1 MSAKRQATTELN
13 HNNWDQEDDEPEET
27 EGFKIAS
34 KEVLEK
40 RVIRTAKRRSNVS
53 SSEGQKSV
61 FSGFG
66 GFNKTQKTS
75 FDFLANLTNGKST
88 NTGVSN
94 QEGSSLFSSKTFSN
108 QSTALFTP
116 SDISKKITNTDVNNQ
131 EGSSSLF
138 TSKTFTNQSKGLFTP
153 SDVSKPGPTKFENP
167 SLQTTSSL
175 TKSTVAENQT
185 GFKNSESPFKSHTTS
200 TPINNL
206 NYLTKPNSGNV
217 GDPVSQT
224 TNNIFSGQAE
234 NNFSNKSIKTSPS
247 SNTLSA
253 SPSNKCQSI
262 EETNKTEKKD
272 TVDESQFITIKCDK
286 NVDGKTLKYYKN
298 LASLNISLYKW
309 VKKNIDESPICILSP
324 IFKDY
329 DKYLKDIQ
337 DEYFNRDGAQG
348 DFAQNLKSNPKVPS
362 AAQANNVVSHT
373 AVTSNKSTSST
384 TEEKKSSS
392 MVFGT
397 PSTNNTQTKNMGS
410 LFGNVP
416 NAQSFITSPSTGAQA
431 SNILSHT
438 SVTTNE
444 STISTP
450 EEKKSSNMVFG
461 IPASNNTQA
470 KDMGSLFGNVPK
482 VQSFT
487 TSSNTAAQA
496 SNILSH
502 VPIISTP
509 DEKKS
514 SSMVFGT
521 PSTNNT
527 QTKIMGSL
535 FGNVANA
542 QSFITS
548 PSTGAQVSNILSHT
562 SVTTHEST
570 ISTPEEKKSSNMVFG
585 IPASNNS
592 QAKDMGSLFGN
603 VPKVQSFGTSSNT
616 AAQASNILS
625 HTSVTSHVSTSST
638 PDEKKSSSMVFGTP
652 TTNNAQAINMGSL
665 FGNVEKAH
673 SFTTSSSTGAQ
684 ASNILSHTCVT
695 SNESTIS
702 TPEEKKS
709 SNMVFGIPASN
720 NTQAKDMGTLFGNVP
735 KVQSPTTSSSTA
747 QNPKLGFSFG
757 SSSVAGST
765 PTTSSGGFTFGINNS
780 PQSTSLFATKPIVSN
795 INGNSQFS
803 FGTGKPFS
811 FNSNIQRNESNE
823 VTNTKEDEDEPPKV
837 EYTPM
842 VEENS
847 VFDRKCKIFVK
858 KNGNFVDKGVGTLY
872 IKKIEDTS
880 KYQLLVRANTSL
892 GNILLNLVLAPSVPT
907 QRMGKNNVMLVC
919 IATPDAKPP
928 PTPILIRV
936 KTSEE
941 ADELL
946 EKLNNYKQ

>member
-13 HNNWDQEDDEPEET
+13 HDNWDQEDDEPEES

-116 SDISKKITNTDVNNQ
+116 SDISKNITNTDVNNQ
-131 EGSSSLF
+131 VGSSSLF

-153 SDVSKPGPTKFENP
+153 SDVSKPGPTKLENP

-185 GFKNSESPFKSHTTS
+185 DFKNSESPFKSHTTS

-217 GDPVSQT
+217 GNPVSQT
-224 TNNIFSGQAE
+224 TNNIFSDQAE
-234 NNFSNKSIKTSPS
+234 NIFPKKSSKMSPS

-253 SPSNKCQSI
+253 SLSNKCQSI

-286 NVDGKTLKYYKN
+286 NVDEETIKYYTN
-298 LASLNISLYKW
+298 LASLNISFYKW
-309 VKKNIDESPICILSP
+309 IKKNVDDSPTCTLSP

-337 DEYFNRDGAQG
+337 DEYFNTDGAQG

-373 AVTSNKSTSST
+373 AVTSNKSTIST
-384 TEEKKSSS
+384 PDEKKSSS

-410 LFGNVP
+410 LFGNVAK
-416 NAQSFITSPSTGAQA
+416 AQSFITSPSTGAQA
-431 SNILSHT
+431 SNNILSHT

-487 TSSNTAAQA
+487 TSSSSAAKA
-496 SNILSH
+496 
-502 VPIISTP
+502 
-509 DEKKS
+509 
-514 SSMVFGT
+514 
-521 PSTNNT
+521 
-527 QTKIMGSL
+527 
-535 FGNVANA
+535 
-542 QSFITS
+542 
-548 PSTGAQVSNILSHT
+548 SNILSHT
-562 SVTTHEST
+562 SVTTNEST
-570 ISTPEEKKSSNMVFG
+570 ISTPEKKSSNMVFG
-585 IPASNNS
+585 IPAFNNT
-592 QAKDMGSLFGN
+592 QAKDMGPLFGN
-603 VPKVQSFGTSSNT
+603 VTKVQSFTTSPSS
-616 AAQASNILS
+616 AAKASNILS
-625 HTSVTSHVSTSST
+625 HTSVTSQVSTIST

-652 TTNNAQAINMGSL
+652 TTNNTQAKNMGTL
-665 FGNVEKAH
+665 FGNVEKAQ
-673 SFTTSSSTGAQ
+673 SFTTSWSTGAQ
-684 ASNILSHTCVT
+684 ASNILSHTSVT
-695 SNESTIS
+695 TNESTIS

-735 KVQSPTTSSSTA
+735 KMQSPTTSSSTA

-795 INGNSQFS
+795 NNSNSQFS

-880 KYQLLVRANTSL
+880 KHQLLVRANTSL
-892 GNILLNLVLAPSVPT
+892 GNILLNLVLASSVPT

-919 IATPDAKPP
+919 IPTPDAKPP
-928 PTPILIRV
+928 PTPVLIRV